1 MADARITAE
10 MTMDNAQF
18 IAASKSSTAAMNQVK
33 KESSDLARQIS
44 GATSVSNGFAAVLRG
59 DLAGGIAAIGNGL
72 NGLAPKIMALLGP
85 LALVAGAFAAA
96 YKAGKELDKLVGIS
110 DAVAKRFGGNTQQTD
125 VMAVQT
131 AGMRQRRES
140 ASQAAK
146 IEDETAKIA
155 LDRLKGVAKLD
166 AEYAKESAEIKKQIE
181 AAKIAVVRNALQ
193 SQLDA
198 ITAFHRQDV
207 EAAKTAEAEKLAA
220 VKRAE
225 AEKIE
230 AAKMASA
237 SRTDQI
243 KAENESMFISTLQG
257 VNRIQAEF
265 EREMADVQ
273 KQIEDPQATPEQR
286 AMLEERKTM
295 ISATRQQRL
304 DEAEAKRIEAEKPE
318 EIALNVRRIDSMQ
331 AVGGSLGGERANLP
345 VVDQEVGRQ
354 MAANAG
360 ERANLPIIE
369 RETRERQ
376 ANNVALKNNATA
388 ITALTTQIQSLTDAM
403 TGGIDV

>member
-1 MADARITAE
+1 
-10 MTMDNAQF
+10 
-18 IAASKSSTAAMNQVK
+18 
-33 KESSDLARQIS
+33 
-44 GATSVSNGFAAVLRG
+44 
-59 DLAGGIAAIGNGL
+59 
-72 NGLAPKIMALLGP
+72 
-85 LALVAGAFAAA
+85 
-96 YKAGKELDKLVGIS
+96 
-110 DAVAKRFGGNTQQTD
+110 
-125 VMAVQT
+125 
-131 AGMRQRRES
+131 
-140 ASQAAK
+140 
-146 IEDETAKIA
+146 
-155 LDRLKGVAKLD
+155 
-166 AEYAKESAEIKKQIE
+166 
-181 AAKIAVVRNALQ
+181 
-193 SQLDA
+193 
-198 ITAFHRQDV
+198 
-207 EAAKTAEAEKLAA
+207 
-220 VKRAE
+220 
-225 AEKIE
+225 
-230 AAKMASA
+230 
-237 SRTDQI
+237 
-243 KAENESMFISTLQG
+243 MFISTLQG

-318 EIALNVRRIDSMQ
+318 QMALNVRRIDSMQ

-345 VVDQEVGRQ
+345 VVEQEVGRQ